1 MGRGIAPSGDETH
14 LKAWNQAAE
23 LLAAQPGLVM
33 LLGASDTGKSS
44 LAALLTDYLLG
55 VGLKV
60 AVVDADIGQSD
71 IGPPGTVGMGLP
83 VKPIRR
89 LADIPLQDAYFVGSN
104 SPEGH
109 SLSLVV
115 GCAQMVARAR
125 SLGAQAIILDTT
137 GLVHG
142 RAARVLS
149 HFGRDLL
156 QPDFVVAIEREN
168 ELEHLLRPM
177 EGIAGLNVLRLK
189 ASPRAQLRSRQQR
202 KAARERAFRSHLAGA
217 RTLQLPL
224 DRVSLLRTI
233 YGTGRPLDG
242 AEYPGLSERLGCPVL
257 HAEWIPEGLYLV
269 LGGSFEQGRMDRL
282 KEQEGVEQIF
292 TSRTD
297 RFHDLLVG
305 LAGAEQEWLGIGTL
319 IGLDFRSRMAQVHTA
334 AEEARIKAIHVGILR
349 VSTSGEEMG
358 RIFPNDV

>member
-1 MGRGIAPSGDETH
+1 M
-14 LKAWNQAAE
+14 KAWNQAAE
-23 LLAAQPGLVM
+23 SLAAQPGLAM

-44 LAALLTDYLLG
+44 LAALLANHLLG
-55 VGLKV
+55 AGIRV

-83 VKPIRR
+83 AKPIRR
-89 LADIPLQDAYFVGSN
+89 LADVTLEDAYFVGSN

-109 SLSLVV
+109 SLSLLV

-125 SLGAQAIILDTT
+125 DLGAEAIILDTT

-142 RAARVLS
+142 RGARVLS
-149 HFGRDLL
+149 HFSRDLL
-156 QPDFVVAIEREN
+156 RPDFVVALEREG

-177 EGIAGLNVLRLK
+177 ATVPGLNLIRLR

-202 KAARERAFRSHLAGA
+202 KSARERAFRSHLAGA
-217 RTLQLPL
+217 RTLELPL
-224 DRVSLLRTI
+224 DRVNLLRTI
-233 YGTGRPLDG
+233 YGTGRRLDA

-257 HAEWIPEGLYLV
+257 HAEWIAEGLYLV

-282 KEQEGVEQIF
+282 KEQEGVEQIL

-297 RFHDLLVG
+297 RLRDLLVG
-305 LAGAEQEWLGIGTL
+305 LAGPDNDWQGIGIL
-319 IGLDFRSRMAQVHTA
+319 LGLDFDNRMVQIHTVA
-334 AEEARIKAIHVGILR
+334 DAARIRAIHVGILR
-349 VSTSGEEMG
+349 VSISGEEMG
-358 RIFPNDV
+358 RIFPNDI